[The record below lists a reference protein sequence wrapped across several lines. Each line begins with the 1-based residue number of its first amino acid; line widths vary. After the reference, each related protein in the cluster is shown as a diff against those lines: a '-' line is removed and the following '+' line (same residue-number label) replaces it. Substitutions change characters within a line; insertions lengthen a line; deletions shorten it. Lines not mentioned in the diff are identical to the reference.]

1 MMTREKGVLKLSKRH
16 SFQKFHANLPHSHH
30 DNLREFMVVSNYG
43 IFISICFLHRY
54 ISIHMF
60 LTDEHKGGELLF
72 PLADNE
78 TFNWQVN
85 KNGKQAVTQ
94 LFQNRKINPGKEN
107 LTFCKR
113 FSCIMFLGEF

>member
-1 MMTREKGVLKLSKRH
+1 
-16 SFQKFHANLPHSHH
+16 
-30 DNLREFMVVSNYG
+30 MVVSNYG
-43 IFISICFLHRY
+43 IFISFCSLHRY

-85 KNGKQAVTQ
+85 KNRTGCYTTFSKPEI
-94 LFQNRKINPGKEN
+94 NREY
-107 LTFCKR
+107 F
-113 FSCIMFLGEF
+113 